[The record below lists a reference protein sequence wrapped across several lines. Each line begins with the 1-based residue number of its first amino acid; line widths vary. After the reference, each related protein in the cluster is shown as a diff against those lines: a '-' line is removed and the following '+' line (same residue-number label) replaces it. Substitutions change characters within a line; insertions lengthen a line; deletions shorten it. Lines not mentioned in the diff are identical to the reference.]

1 MPSAVA
7 APHVMKMAR
16 FVPALF
22 VLALCVTACGGDA
35 ASGVTLGKKIAFL
48 LPDSQATRYATKD
61 VPIFEAKIKGM
72 CSDCTVDER
81 NAQGVASAQLTQ
93 AEAALAGGANV
104 LVLDPVDATAASAI
118 VARAKA
124 RQVPV
129 IAYDRLVLN
138 APSLAYF
145 VSFDDGAVGPLQA
158 NGLLGALKGKTNPTV
173 VMINGDPGDNLAR
186 LLKVG
191 AQSILSG
198 KVTIAKA
205 YDTPQG
211 GPDTAQTEMADAL
224 TALNNKV
231 DAVYAADDVAAAG
244 AIAAL
249 VGAGVQRPLPPVTGA
264 GADLAALQ
272 RILSGDQYM
281 TVYESIRAEAE
292 SAAQLAY
299 DLAYGVAV
307 PSTMT
312 SGRMVDN
319 GGTSVPALL
328 VSPVAVTRQTIV
340 STVIADGF
348 VDPTSLCTDQF
359 AKACAAV
366 GIS

>member
-16 FVPALF
+16 LVPTLF
-22 VLALCVTACGGDA
+22 VVALCVTACGGGA
-35 ASGVTLGKKIAFL
+35 ASGVTLGKKIAYL
-48 LPDSQATRYATKD
+48 VPDSQTARYETED

-72 CSDCTVDER
+72 CSDCTVDAQ
-81 NAQGVASAQLTQ
+81 NAHGDASTQLSQ

-104 LVLDPVDATAASAI
+104 LVLDPVDATTASAI
-118 VARAKA
+118 AARAKA

-129 IAYDRLVLN
+129 ISYDRLVLN
-138 APSLAYF
+138 APSVAYF
-145 VSFDDGAVGPLQA
+145 VSFDNAATGPLQA
-158 NGLLGALKGKTNPTV
+158 NKLLSALKAKTNPTV
-173 VMINGDPGDNLAR
+173 VMINGDPADSFAR
-186 LLKVG
+186 LLKIG

-205 YDTPQG
+205 YDTPQA
-211 GPDTAQTEMADAL
+211 GPDTPQTEMADAL
-224 TALNNKV
+224 TLLHNKV
-231 DAVYAADDVAAAG
+231 DAVYAADDAAAGG

-249 VGAGVQRPLPPVTGA
+249 IAAGVKKPLPPVTGA
-264 GADLAALQ
+264 GADLAAVQ
-272 RILSGDQYM
+272 RILAGDQYM
-281 TVYESIRAEAE
+281 TVYRAIRAEAE

-307 PSTMT
+307 PATMT
-312 SGRMVDN
+312 NGKTVDN
-319 GGTSVPALL
+319 GSTSVPAVL
-328 VSPVAVTRQTIV
+328 VSPVAVTRETII

-348 VDPTSLCTDQF
+348 LTTADLCTDQF
-359 AKACAAV
+359 MAACAAA

>member
-1 MPSAVA
+1 
-7 APHVMKMAR
+7 MKMAR
-16 FVPALF
+16 FVSALF
-22 VLALCVTACGGDA
+22 VVAVGVTACGGGA

-48 LPDSQATRYATKD
+48 LPDSQSSRYETRDA
-61 VPIFEAKIKGM
+61 PIFEAKIKGM
-72 CSDCTVDER
+72 CSDCTVDYR
-81 NAQGVASAQLTQ
+81 NAHGDAPAQLTQ

-104 LVLDPVDATAASAI
+104 LVLDPVDATTASAI

-129 IAYDRLVLN
+129 ISYDRLVLN
-138 APSLAYF
+138 APAVAYF
-145 VSFDDGAVGPLQA
+145 VSFDDAAVGPLQA
-158 NGLLGALKGKTNPTV
+158 NGLLGALKDKTDPTV

-191 AQSILSG
+191 AQNIFSG

-205 YDTPQG
+205 YDTPQA

-224 TALNNKV
+224 TALHNKV
-231 DAVYAADDVAAAG
+231 DAVYAADDAAAAG

-249 VGAGVQRPLPPVTGA
+249 VGAGVKKPLPPVTGA
-264 GADLAALQ
+264 GADLAAVQ
-272 RILSGDQYM
+272 RILAGDQYM
-281 TVYESIRAEAE
+281 TVYKGIRAEAE
-292 SAAQLAY
+292 AAAQLAY

-312 SGRMVDN
+312 NGKAVDN
-319 GGTSVPALL
+319 GRTSVPALL
-328 VSPVAVTRQTIV
+328 VSPVAVTRQTII

-348 VDPTSLCTDQF
+348 MSRADLCTDQF
-359 AKACAAV
+359 VKACAAV

>member
-1 MPSAVA
+1 
-7 APHVMKMAR
+7 MKMAR
-16 FVPALF
+16 FVSALF
-22 VLALCVTACGGDA
+22 VVALCVTACGGGA

-48 LPDSQATRYATKD
+48 LPDSQATRYETRD

-72 CSDCTVDER
+72 CSDCTVDYR
-81 NAQGVASAQLTQ
+81 NARDDASAQLTQ
-93 AEAALAGGANV
+93 AEAALSGGANV

-129 IAYDRLVLN
+129 ISYDRLVLN
-138 APSLAYF
+138 APAVAYF
-145 VSFDDGAVGPLQA
+145 VSFDDSAVGPLQA
-158 NGLLGALKGKTNPTV
+158 NGLLGALKDKTNPTV

-191 AQSILSG
+191 AQNIFSG

-205 YDTPQG
+205 YDTPQA

-224 TALNNKV
+224 TALHNKV
-231 DAVYAADDVAAAG
+231 DAVYAADDAAAAG

-249 VGAGVQRPLPPVTGA
+249 VGAGVKKPLPPVTGA
-264 GADLAALQ
+264 GADLAAVQ
-272 RILSGDQYM
+272 RILAGDQYM
-281 TVYESIRAEAE
+281 TVYKGIRAEAE

-312 SGRMVDN
+312 NGKTVDN
-319 GGTSVPALL
+319 GRASVPALL
-328 VSPVAVTRQTIV
+328 VSPVAVTRQTII

-348 VDPTSLCTDQF
+348 LSRADLCTDQF